1 MVKHIYPFL
10 ILFCFALNVFS
21 QEAKILTKFSQDGT
35 IFEASDKSSAAIAEF
50 KENQKCIVTDYMG
63 RYTYKVKYNNVV
75 GYVQDQNLQV
85 TEKMMD
91 LYFDH
96 EEKQREKAIQERE
109 ERQRKVADIAKKAT
123 GEDPQI
129 LQKQKDSILKV
140 NAEKEALAKA
150 RLEAE
155 ALAKK
160 QKEETAAKAEAERY
174 KVIARAKAIAKAKAK
189 EEQLRI
195 AKAEQD
201 ALAKAK
207 AEAQALEQKRQAA
220 GAILPKQKLKK
231 NNCVLQKRNKRHL
244 PKLKQK
250 RKLLKKSDKQK

>member
-35 IFEASDKSSAAIAEF
+35 IYESSDKSSAAIAEF

-123 GEDPQI
+123 GEDPEI

-140 NAEKEALAKA
+140 SAEKEALAKA

-160 QKEETAAKAEAERY
+160 QKEETAAKAEAER
-174 KVIARAKAIAKAKAK
+174 
-189 EEQLRI
+189 
-195 AKAEQD
+195 
-201 ALAKAK
+201 
-207 AEAQALEQKRQAA
+207 
-220 GAILPKQKLKK
+220 
-231 NNCVLQKRNKRHL
+231 
-244 PKLKQK
+244 K
-250 RKLLKKSDKQK
+250 RKL